1 MLRLLSLLIFKINSW
16 NVEDKVTYPKKCI
29 IIAAPHTSNWDFLI
43 GRCYGYIQKIHPK
56 YLIKSEVFY
65 PIIGTLL
72 KLNGIQEAMTFVQSG
87 NHVTYLLCSLNT
99 GGFSIKRVSSF
110 ELPIRVKDKDW
121 RQMFCF
127 VYSRQKSSTTR
138 KITTPGAFIMG

>member
-72 KLNGIQEAMTFVQSG
+72 KLNGGIPV
-87 NHVTYLLCSLNT
+87 Y
-99 GGFSIKRVSSF
+99 R
-110 ELPIRVKDKDW
+110 DKSHNVVD
-121 RQMFCF
+121 QIVEKFN
-127 VYSRQKSSTTR
+127 KSNILR
-138 KITTPGAFIMG
+138 LAIAP